1 MKTDRL
7 IRINELLRREISVVL
22 YRLIDPTEFDMSAM
36 TVTHVIV
43 SPDLRDARVLV
54 SIRGHE
60 NERRKMLRQIQSL
73 HSDIQSEVAK
83 AVILKY
89 TPRLTFVLD
98 SSIEQGDRVL
108 DILSKISIPSD
119 SQAKSESTTSTSTTP
134 DTTEPA

>member
-7 IRINELLRREISVVL
+7 IRINELLRREISMVI
-22 YRLIDPTEFDMSAM
+22 YRLIDQTTFDMSSM

-43 SPDLRDARVLV
+43 SPDLHDARVLV

-60 NERRKMLRQIQSL
+60 PERRKMLRQLQQL
-73 HSDIQSEVAK
+73 HAEIQSEVAK

-89 TPRLTFVLD
+89 TPRLTFVMD
-98 SSIEQGDRVL
+98 TSIELGDRVL
-108 DILSKISIPSD
+108 DILSKIPTPAESEETPDPSSSPD
-119 SQAKSESTTSTSTTP
+119 NT

>member
-7 IRINELLRREISVVL
+7 IRINELLRREIGMVL
-22 YRLIDPTEFDMSAM
+22 YRLIDRTEFDISAM

-43 SPDLRDARVLV
+43 SPDLHDARVLV

-60 NERRKMLRQIQSL
+60 NERRKILRHLQHL
-73 HSDIQSEVAK
+73 HADIQTEVAR

-98 SSIEQGDRVL
+98 SSIEKGDHVL

-119 SQAKSESTTSTSTTP
+119 PQNTKQNPSSP
-134 DTTEPA
+134 DKPDATEPV

>member
-7 IRINELLRREISVVL
+7 IRINELLRREISMVL
-22 YRLIDPTEFDMSAM
+22 YRLIDQTTFDMSSM

-43 SPDLRDARVLV
+43 SPDLHDARVLV

-60 NERRKMLRQIQSL
+60 TERRKMLRQLQHL
-73 HSDIQSEVAK
+73 HADIQAEVAK

-89 TPRLTFVLD
+89 TPRLTFVMD
-98 SSIEQGDRVL
+98 TSIELGDRVL
-108 DILSKISIPSD
+108 DILSKIPTPAESKETPDPSSVPD
-119 SQAKSESTTSTSTTP
+119 KP

>member
-7 IRINELLRREISVVL
+7 IRINELLRREIGTVL
-22 YRLIDPTEFDMSAM
+22 YRLVDKTEFDMSAM

-43 SPDLRDARVLV
+43 SPDLHDARVLV

-60 NERRKMLRQIQSL
+60 NERRKMLRYLQRL
-73 HSDIQSEVAK
+73 HSEIQTEVAK

-98 SSIEQGDRVL
+98 TSIEQGDRVL
-108 DILSKISIPSD
+108 DILAKIPLSAD
-119 SQAKSESTTSTSTTP
+119 SQEKP
-134 DTTEPA
+134 DTTEPV

>member
-7 IRINELLRREISVVL
+7 IRINELMRREISMVL
-22 YRLIDPTEFDMSAM
+22 YRLIDRTEFDISAM

-43 SPDLRDARVLV
+43 SPDLHDARVLV

-60 NERRKMLRQIQSL
+60 NERRKMLRHLQCL
-73 HSDIQSEVAK
+73 HADIQTEVAK

-98 SSIEQGDRVL
+98 SSIEQGDHVL
-108 DILSKISIPSD
+108 DILSKISVPAD
-119 SQAKSESTTSTSTTP
+119 TPDAPESTPTP
-134 DTTEPA
+134 DEPDTMDRV

>member
-7 IRINELLRREISVVL
+7 IRINELLRREISLVL
-22 YRLIDPTEFDMSAM
+22 YRLVDQTEFDMSAM

-43 SPDLRDARVLV
+43 SPDLHDARVLV

-60 NERRKMLRQIQSL
+60 HERRKILRQLQHL
-73 HSDIQSEVAK
+73 HAEVQTEVAK

-98 SSIEQGDRVL
+98 TSIEQGDRVL
-108 DILSKISIPSD
+108 DILAKIP
-119 SQAKSESTTSTSTTP
+119 APAESTADP
-134 DTTEPA
+134 DVSGTTEPT